1 MKLQPFY
8 QARPGSQFADGSI
21 LSPPVILNGVCI
33 QTYLVVWE
41 RIPGGLFLFSY
52 HTLGFPR
59 PLLNALSLLQR
70 PELPFQP
77 GAMTV
82 SRLVSTRL
90 LEFWTLYSLLKM
102 NSSRR
107 GTSLRRANHL

>member
-8 QARPGSQFADGSI
+8 QTRPGSQFADGSI

-33 QTYLVVWE
+33 QIYLVVWE

-52 HTLGFPR
+52 HTLGFQR

-70 PELPFQP
+70 Q
-77 GAMTV
+77 
-82 SRLVSTRL
+82 
-90 LEFWTLYSLLKM
+90 
-102 NSSRR
+102 SSRF
-107 GTSLRRANHL
+107 SLGL